1 MQEKELNIEEKIKKA
16 IETYNKYASIYA
28 EHTKNKLLQFQLA
41 KFVSMLPKK
50 GKVLDAGC
58 GPGRDTAYLQ
68 EDGLDV
74 VAVDISEG
82 MIEEA
87 KKNDVKAIKGD
98 LLNIISN
105 EEFDGIWCMAT
116 LADIPKSH
124 AKKLIQNFY
133 KALKKEGIMYIAVKE
148 GEGEELIEKE
158 RYWNSPRFYAFY
170 KKDELNQLLKE
181 NGFEIIELSNS
192 NDEGTNWIEVF
203 AKKI

>member
-124 AKKLIQNFY
+124 AKKLIQNF
-133 KALKKEGIMYIAVKE
+133 
-148 GEGEELIEKE
+148 
-158 RYWNSPRFYAFY
+158 
-170 KKDELNQLLKE
+170 
-181 NGFEIIELSNS
+181 
-192 NDEGTNWIEVF
+192 
-203 AKKI
+203 